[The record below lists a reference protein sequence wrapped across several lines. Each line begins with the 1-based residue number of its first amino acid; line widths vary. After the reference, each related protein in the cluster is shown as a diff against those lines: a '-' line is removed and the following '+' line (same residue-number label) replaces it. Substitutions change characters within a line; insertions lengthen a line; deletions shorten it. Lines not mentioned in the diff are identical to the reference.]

1 MGNAFAGRIY
11 VVAATKGGQTEFWA
25 AATPRKTAAA
35 EVQQLLPTGWMAVPT
50 GWRLTPEKVA
60 QLNMPANSDA
70 QTKINF
76 LIIAQPSPGNTAPPS
91 KNP

>member
-1 MGNAFAGRIY
+1 MSKAFAGRIY
-11 VVAATKGGQTEFWA
+11 VVAATKDGQTEFWA

-60 QLNMPANSDA
+60 KLNMRANSVRKLE
-70 QTKINF
+70 Q
-76 LIIAQPSPGNTAPPS
+76 AP
-91 KNP
+91 

>member
-11 VVAATKGGQTEFWA
+11 VVAATKDGQTEFWA

-35 EVQQLLPTGWMAVPT
+35 EVQQLLPTGWTAVPT

-60 QLNMPANSDA
+60 ELNMRVHSVR
-70 QTKINF
+70 KIK
-76 LIIAQPSPGNTAPPS
+76 QAP
-91 KNP
+91 

>member
-1 MGNAFAGRIY
+1 LDGLIAAGMNNAFAGRIY
-11 VVAATKGGQTEFWA
+11 VVAATKDGQTEFWA

-60 QLNMPANSDA
+60 ELNMRANSVRIVPMPVEIDA
-70 QTKINF
+70 
-76 LIIAQPSPGNTAPPS
+76 AGAVG
-91 KNP
+91 